1 MRTGDMK
8 PDSASKDTAVKHDLR
23 PVSSPIVITVKTR
36 CRSKRYNETKNG
48 TKPATRVDQIL
59 FSNTKGTTLHSDK
72 SGLDG
77 QFSVRV
83 LIEEAYY
90 GRPDTGPNQHWP
102 ALT

>member
-1 MRTGDMK
+1 MRTWDVK

-23 PVSSPIVITVKTR
+23 PVSSPIVITVKTG

-48 TKPATRVDQIL
+48 TKPATRLDQIL
-59 FSNTKGTTLHSDK
+59 FSNTKGTLHSDK
-72 SGLDG
+72 SCLDG
-77 QFSVRV
+77 QFSVHV

-90 GRPDTGPNQHWP
+90 RRPDTGPNQHWP